1 MKGIFRLRSFHAIIS
16 ALGQS
21 LGDKPEHYVEKDPRT
36 PPILRNENPNTTM
49 DILVSDTPPPNA
61 DLLIHAYG
69 KYYAVNNQEP
79 YTRWNRDA
87 FQMLYL
93 LFQMTVT
100 DLPHTS
106 VPGITIAK

>member
-16 ALGQS
+16 S
-21 LGDKPEHYVEKDPRT
+21 LGRSLSDEPEYHVEKDPRT
-36 PPILRNENPNTTM
+36 PPVSHDENPVTTM
-49 DILVSDTPPPNA
+49 ALLVTDTPPSNA
-61 DLLIHAYG
+61 DLSIRSHG
-69 KYYAVNNQEP
+69 KHYAVDTRGQDV
-79 YTRWNRDA
+79 RWNRDA

>member
-1 MKGIFRLRSFHAIIS
+1 
-16 ALGQS
+16 
-21 LGDKPEHYVEKDPRT
+21 
-36 PPILRNENPNTTM
+36 M
-49 DILVSDTPPPNA
+49 DILVTDTPLSGA
-61 DLLIHAYG
+61 DLSIHSYG
-69 KYYAVNNQEP
+69 KHYAVNNQEP
-79 YTRWNRDA
+79 HTRWNRDA